1 MNDLKKLV
9 KIILV
14 SAGILM
20 LFRLLGTV
28 LPSTIYFLFNRSKF
42 GGGIF
47 ANIIFLLVTIAMITA
62 VIKLFFIK
70 NDWLAGKIVKSES
83 ADSSSFVMTTESF
96 FRLAAFLV
104 GSYVLVISSSGIF
117 MALRDFIRF
126 RGMESEREGARTIFT
141 GPGGSLASLLP
152 YVILLIFAIY
162 FIFGAPHLVRW
173 HVKRSEQLAADIAKA
188 QDSPDVPTEQ

>member
-1 MNDLKKLV
+1 MNDSKKLT

-28 LPSTIYFLFNRSKF
+28 LPSTIYFLFDRSKF
-42 GGGIF
+42 GGGIVI
-47 ANIIFLLVTIAMITA
+47 NIILFLVTIAMITA

-104 GSYVLVISSSGIF
+104 GCYVLVINSSGIF
-117 MALRDFIRF
+117 MVFRTYLRF
-126 RGMESEREGARTIFT
+126 RGGELEGGKFRSIYT

-152 YVILLIFAIY
+152 YVILLVFAVY

-188 QDSPDVPTEQ
+188 QDSSDGSTER

>member
-28 LPSTIYFLFNRSKF
+28 LPTTIYFLFDRSKF
-42 GGGIF
+42 GGGVVI
-47 ANIIFLLVTIAMITA
+47 NIILFLVTIAMITA

-83 ADSSSFVMTTESF
+83 ADSSSFLMTTESF

-104 GSYVLVISSSGIF
+104 GCYVLVINSSGIF
-117 MALRDFIRF
+117 RALRDFIRF
-126 RGMESEREGARTIFT
+126 RSVELEGGKFRSIYT

-152 YVILLIFAIY
+152 YVILLGFAIY

-173 HVKRSEQLAADIAKA
+173 HVKRSERLAAEMAGGKGASDG
-188 QDSPDVPTEQ
+188 PEEG